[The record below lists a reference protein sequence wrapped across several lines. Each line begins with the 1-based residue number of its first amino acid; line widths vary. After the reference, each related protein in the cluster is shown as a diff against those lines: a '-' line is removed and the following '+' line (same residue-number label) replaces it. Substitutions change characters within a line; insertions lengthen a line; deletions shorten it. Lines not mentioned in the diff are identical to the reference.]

1 MSWFKTL
8 KKTRKNFQHPPSS
21 NIVSQTGAGPSS
33 VSSGLNQTVESGG
46 ALRSAKQI
54 SSVSPLQQ
62 IQTTEILPGVI
73 AKLRVSFGK
82 RKGLCVV
89 LTFSFSPRETPP
101 GHDTRGSSNFC
112 EERKGNA

>member
-1 MSWFKTL
+1 MESTWREIDAAYLAPPAEYPYLSRYGMSWFKTL
-8 KKTRKNFQHPPSS
+8 KKTRKNSQHPPSS

-33 VSSGLNQTVESGG
+33 VGAGLNPTVESGG
-46 ALRSAKQI
+46 ALRSTKQI

-82 RKGLCVV
+82 RKGSALC
-89 LTFSFSPRETPP
+89 
-101 GHDTRGSSNFC
+101 
-112 EERKGNA
+112 